1 MINDKQEVGGQVVG
15 KTPPQMRDKKWMIWE
30 VAVGHLHHSGQVEGT
45 LGGTVLCV

>member
-15 KTPPQMRDKKWMIWE
+15 KTPSQMRDKKWMIWE

-45 LGGTVLCV
+45 LGGTVL

>member
-15 KTPPQMRDKKWMIWE
+15 KTPSQMRDKKWMIGE
-30 VAVGHLHHSGQVEGT
+30 VAVGHLHDSGQVEGK